1 MTQPPAMADSAVS
14 VHKPGTMAQAA
25 VAATAPEGMLI
36 APIWKRIVGLA
47 LDAFLITIVIAL
59 LTQNRFFNYVMAIDL
74 LLTSNAPY
82 VIGSW
87 IIHLTF
93 YWLYFKYTGRH
104 YGRSLGQR
112 AMRIAIVH
120 DDGSLLGIEH
130 WGRRAAHKVKY
141 VIPFF
146 GVLFGLWD
154 TIMTWRHE
162 TKRSP
167 IDLANHTVAAVDW
180 SLPVNTRGGLR

>member
-1 MTQPPAMADSAVS
+1 MAGSPVS

-36 APIWKRIVGLA
+36 APIWKRVVALC
-47 LDAFLITIVIAL
+47 LDAFLITLIIAL
-59 LTQNRFFNYVMAIDL
+59 PTQTMFFGYLMAIDL
-74 LLTSNAPY
+74 LLTSLAPY
-82 VIGSW
+82 VIGTW

-93 YWLYFKYTGRH
+93 YWLYFKYTGRY

-120 DDGSLLGIEH
+120 DDGSILGEAH
-130 WGRRAAHKVKY
+130 WGRRAAHKTKY
-141 VIPFF
+141 VVPFI
-146 GVLFGLWD
+146 GVILGLWD
-154 TIMTWRHE
+154 VFMTWRHE

-180 SLPVNTRGGLR
+180 SLPEKTRGGLR

>member
-1 MTQPPAMADSAVS
+1 MAQPSVMADSPVS

-36 APIWKRIVGLA
+36 APIWKRVVALC
-47 LDAFLITIVIAL
+47 LDAFLITLVIAL
-59 LTQNRFFNYVMAIDL
+59 PTNRIFFDYLVAVDL
-74 LLTSNAPY
+74 LVTKQAPY
-82 VIGSW
+82 VIVTW
-87 IIHLTF
+87 LMHLTF

-104 YGRSLGQR
+104 YGRSFGQR

-154 TIMTWRHE
+154 AFMTWRHE